1 MTRRIIGIVD
11 SDSFVKWGASLLA
24 TLPDGWETS
33 LVAVNTAAT
42 ASDTQLVNA
51 VGPNGATIERLQ
63 RSDIVERVRVERP
76 DAVLVAT
83 RGPIAEVLIGELI
96 RRVPRRPVI
105 VTGLPGISTP
115 AKWKGLFLRAQAD
128 LFVLHSHREIR
139 EYRALAA
146 EHDTTHRFGLSTLP
160 FLHSASGIRSA
171 PKRDSIVF
179 AAQAAVP
186 AGLEARRMLMSWLA
200 DAARANPDLRVVV
213 KIRAVGG
220 EGQTHKERH
229 PLPDLMPEDAPP
241 NLVVE
246 TGAMG
251 DHLARAVGFV
261 TVSSTATLEAIAHDV
276 PSLVL
281 ADFGVTGKLI
291 NEVFMGSGLLG
302 TSRDLISAR
311 FKRVIDGWREDNY
324 FHPEADD
331 DWADQLDMLV
341 ALREASRL
349 PVRSA
354 LRVSRGGPLRR
365 AWERK
370 RAFGRHDHSAIGYMA
385 LAVGT
390 PLRLARNAAYA
401 AMPSGAPTEPVDTLV
416 ERASESEV
424 LDADGTPAPGEH
436 AHADRPSLVA
446 QP

>member
-1 MTRRIIGIVD
+1 MTRRILGIVD
-11 SDSFVKWGASLLA
+11 SDSFVKWGATLLA
-24 TLPDGWETS
+24 TLPEDWETS

-42 ASDTQLVNA
+42 ASDAQLVSA
-51 VGPNGATIERLQ
+51 VGPNSVTIGRLQ
-63 RSDIVERVRVERP
+63 LGEIIDKVRSERP

-83 RGPIAEVLIGELI
+83 RGPIAEVLIGEII
-96 RRVPRRPVI
+96 RRVSHRPVL

-146 EHDTTHRFGLSTLP
+146 EHDMTHRFGLSTLP
-160 FLHSASGIRSA
+160 FLHAVSGIRSDV
-171 PKRDSIVF
+171 KRDSIVF
-179 AAQAAVP
+179 AAQPTVP
-186 AGLEARRMLMSWLA
+186 AGIDARRMLMGWLA
-200 DAARANPDLRVVV
+200 DTARENPHLRVVV

-220 EGQTHKERH
+220 EGQTHLERY
-229 PLPDLMPEDAPP
+229 PFADLIPEDAPP

-246 TGAMG
+246 TGAMS

-302 TSRDLISAR
+302 TSRDLIAAR
-311 FKRVIDGWREDNY
+311 FKRVVDGWREDNY
-324 FHPEADD
+324 FHPAADD
-331 DWADQLDMLV
+331 DWADQLGMLV
-341 ALREASRL
+341 ALREASLL
-349 PVRSA
+349 PTRPTV
-354 LRVSRGGPLRR
+354 RVSRGGPLRR

-370 RAFGRHDHSAIGYMA
+370 RAFGQHDHSTMGYVA
-385 LAVGT
+385 LAVGA
-390 PLRLARNAAYA
+390 PLRLARNVARA
-401 AMPSGAPTEPVDTLV
+401 AMPATAPAEPVDTLV
-416 ERASESEV
+416 EHGAGTEAFDAGT
-424 LDADGTPAPGEH
+424 LDSGTRHEPTQ
-436 AHADRPSLVA
+436 DSITTS
-446 QP
+446 